1 MSFNSSQRSNGLH
14 IDCLITDTNNI
25 PSLQQIISNK
35 HSFPIHIITTQQ
47 QQPQSLL
54 SIPSSSS
61 ITLSKK
67 SYNTIQ
73 QLSSLFTPEYLI
85 FTQNHK
91 RISNIPHKSH
101 GNFALHS
108 QYPNQN
114 DDSSS
119 NDDSFVAN
127 IKRQPNNNPTKIIID
142 SEDINIEE
150 RVKISSYDNLSDS
163 DNEDVE
169 QDEYDELV
177 QYNGTAPNNE
187 TTLLRNKKNKL
198 TLSSMY
204 ASNNNYNSNK
214 IDYELLLR
222 IHKQSIFMKYYDE
235 ALILWEVLFMGSVLL
250 GLNMVIYLT
259 LFIVV
264 NQMWKCFYVGY
275 IAVMAVMMFV
285 MGMYGIIKM
294 VKEEESDIGQKGVC
308 DGVANGIV
316 GLCLGMFYVIEEGV
330 NKEHMVGLRY
340 MKVLIWIG
348 IGVGCGIVIMNC
360 KMRELYREYEWV
372 KEKYV
377 KNNKM
382 GGASQNKYRLITK

>member
-1 MSFNSSQRSNGLH
+1 
-14 IDCLITDTNNI
+14 
-25 PSLQQIISNK
+25 
-35 HSFPIHIITTQQ
+35 
-47 QQPQSLL
+47 
-54 SIPSSSS
+54 
-61 ITLSKK
+61 
-67 SYNTIQ
+67 
-73 QLSSLFTPEYLI
+73 
-85 FTQNHK
+85 
-91 RISNIPHKSH
+91 
-101 GNFALHS
+101 
-108 QYPNQN
+108 
-114 DDSSS
+114 
-119 NDDSFVAN
+119 
-127 IKRQPNNNPTKIIID
+127 
-142 SEDINIEE
+142 
-150 RVKISSYDNLSDS
+150 
-163 DNEDVE
+163 
-169 QDEYDELV
+169 
-177 QYNGTAPNNE
+177 
-187 TTLLRNKKNKL
+187 
-198 TLSSMY
+198 
-204 ASNNNYNSNK
+204 
-214 IDYELLLR
+214 
-222 IHKQSIFMKYYDE
+222 
-235 ALILWEVLFMGSVLL
+235 MGSVLL

-275 IAVMAVMMFV
+275 ITIMAVMMFG

>member
-1 MSFNSSQRSNGLH
+1 MSFNSSQKSNGLH

-35 HSFPIHIITTQQ
+35 QSFPVHIIPA
-47 QQPQSLL
+47 QQPPSLL
-54 SIPSSSS
+54 SFPSSSSS
-61 ITLSKK
+61 ITLFKK
-67 SYNTIQ
+67 SFNTIQ
-73 QLSSLFTPEYLI
+73 QLSSIFTPEYLI

-91 RISNIPHKSH
+91 RISNITHKSH
-101 GNFALHS
+101 GNIALYS

-114 DDSSS
+114 DNSSS
-119 NDDSFVAN
+119 NDDSFLAST
-127 IKRQPNNNPTKIIID
+127 KHPQNNNPTKIIID

-163 DNEDVE
+163 DNEYSE

-177 QYNGTAPNNE
+177 QYNGTVPNNE
-187 TTLLRNKKNKL
+187 TALKRNKKNKL
-198 TLSSMY
+198 SLSSMY
-204 ASNNNYNSNK
+204 MSNTNYNSNK
-214 IDYELLLR
+214 IHYELLLK
-222 IHKQSIFMKYYDE
+222 IHKQSIYMKYYDE
-235 ALILWEVLFMGSVLL
+235 AVILWEILFMGSVLL

-264 NQMWKCFYVGY
+264 NQMWKSFYAGY
-275 IAVMAVMMFV
+275 IAVMAGMLFG
-285 MGMYGIIKM
+285 MGIYGMIKM
-294 VKEEESDIGQKGVC
+294 VKEEESEVGQKGVC
-308 DGVANGIV
+308 DGIANGIV
-316 GLCLGMFYVIEEGV
+316 GMCLGMFYVMDEGV

-340 MKVLIWIG
+340 IKVLIWIG

-377 KNNKM
+377 KNNKI
-382 GGASQNKYRLITK
+382 GGASHNKYRLITK